1 MKYIKLITTV
11 AFLLVPSI
19 GVAQISNVYGT
30 AISVNDRV
38 ITHFELLQ
46 RAQML
51 QLFGAK
57 GDLQAS
63 AQNALIE
70 ERLYLQA
77 GKELGVLPSEGEI
90 QAGMD
95 EFSARGKLS
104 TDQLIEVL
112 KSRGVARESYHAFI
126 EAGLTWRK
134 VVGARFANQT
144 RVTDDDID
152 AALSFQNGAG
162 QMDFLLSEII
172 LSEGQRGT
180 ESADKL
186 ALRLSRSIKGTSG
199 FASAARS
206 YSGSP
211 SARKGG
217 RLDWV
222 PGRSL
227 PANIVAQLLTLQ
239 PGQVTGP
246 ITLNGNIALFQLR
259 SSRKSKGAVQEPDIL
274 SYVSVILPFESDA
287 KRAAAKARVLRS
299 GVDTCLDMRAAAQ
312 KAAGTF
318 GEGAGTTQ
326 EVPAHIALALANL
339 DPKETTTI
347 TQSNGQLNVV
357 MLCTRNQELIEGER
371 ETIRESLFSQKVANL
386 GAGYLQELKGDAFIV
401 YK

>member
-1 MKYIKLITTV
+1 MKYFKLLTATLI
-11 AFLLVPSI
+11 LLAPLTAT
-19 GVAQISNVYGT
+19 AQISNIYGT
-30 AISVNDRV
+30 AITVNERV
-38 ITHFELLQ
+38 ITHFEILQ

-57 GDLQAS
+57 GDLQA
-63 AQNALIE
+63 NAKNTLID

-77 GKELGVLPSEGEI
+77 GADLGVLPSESDI

-104 TDQLIEVL
+104 TDQLIKVL
-112 KSRGVARESYHAFI
+112 ESRGIARESYHAFI
-126 EAGLTWRK
+126 RAGLTWRR
-134 VVGARFANQT
+134 VVRARFASQT
-144 RVTDDDID
+144 QVTDDDID

-162 QMDFLLSEII
+162 QLDFLLSEII
-172 LSEGQRGT
+172 LSDGQRGS

-186 ALRLSRSIKGTSG
+186 ALRLSRSIKGHAG
-199 FASAARS
+199 FASAARK

-211 SARKGG
+211 SSSRGG
-217 RLDWV
+217 RIDWV
-222 PGRSL
+222 PARAL
-227 PANIVAQLLTLQ
+227 PANIVAQLLTLK

-274 SYVSVILPFESDA
+274 SYVTTLLPLESDA
-287 KRAAAKARVLRS
+287 KRAAAKARVMRS

-312 KAAGTF
+312 KASAKF
-318 GEGAGTTQ
+318 EEGAGTANDI
-326 EVPAHIALALANL
+326 PANIALALANL

-347 TQSNGQLNVV
+347 TQQNGQLSVV
-357 MLCTRNQELIEGER
+357 MLCTRTQELVDGER
-371 ETIRESLFSQKVANL
+371 ENIRETLFSQKVANL

-401 YK
+401 HK